1 MSITVKISG
10 HTKQLQSGQKYCFD
24 YKPGMTIKDI
34 FKGLS
39 SRTGPDFSKT
49 VYDEKNDIMNENM
62 VVYVNSR
69 EIRMLCY
76 TGTILQ
82 DGDIITIMP
91 P

>member
-1 MSITVKISG
+1 
-10 HTKQLQSGQKYCFD
+10 
-24 YKPGMTIKDI
+24 
-34 FKGLS
+34 
-39 SRTGPDFSKT
+39 
-49 VYDEKNDIMNENM
+49 MNENM
-62 VVYVNSR
+62 VVYVNSK